1 MAKSIFTRYDNI
13 KKLAGEGSP
22 YAVDC
27 YMQYVVKFSKDDR
40 DLIAKFRKDYEANQ
54 NDISVIEGY
63 TEQQVKVITMF
74 LNFAYGLPED
84 ETDFQKFVQRIKEA
98 DQKAEKEQGKKL
110 LDFST
115 EQQFL
120 QNRFKRSRNYF
131 SDTASKF
138 KKTYHRVQHW
148 VMGLS
153 LAVSVVSLLFI
164 FMGNLIWDE
173 GSMPKW
179 FGNLDNF
186 IVAVISGIAAWLSSN
201 DKLCRN
207 LEFWVKYRTI
217 SEALKKEYD
226 LYQGRCGVYDI
237 PDDNADAFG
246 HTKAEKLF
254 RINYEEIIQA
264 ANDSFVS
271 ILQSNINVP
280 AANGADQYANILSEG
295 GAKMTSDA
303 VSGANAGKK
312 DGGKS

>member
-1 MAKSIFTRYDNI
+1 MAKNIFTRYDNI

-40 DLIAKFRKDYEANQ
+40 ELIAKFRKDYEAHQ
-54 NDISVIEGY
+54 NDISVIEDY
-63 TEQQVKVITMF
+63 TEQQVQVITTF

-84 ETDFQKFVQRIKEA
+84 ETDYQKYVQRIKEA

-115 EQQFL
+115 EEQFL

-131 SDTASKF
+131 SETASTF
-138 KKTYHRVQHW
+138 KKSYHRVQRW

-164 FMGNLIWDE
+164 FIGNLSWAE
-173 GSMPKW
+173 GSVPKW

-186 IVAVISGIAAWLSSN
+186 IVAVISGFAAWLSSN

-237 PDDNADAFG
+237 PDDNPDQFG

-271 ILQSNINVP
+271 ILQSNITVP
-280 AANGADQYANILSEG
+280 PANAADQYANSFG
-295 GAKMTSDA
+295 KAG
-303 VSGANAGKK
+303 SGKIDDVLGEKK
-312 DGGKS
+312 GEEK

>member
-153 LAVSVVSLLFI
+153 LAVSMVSLLFI

-217 SEALKKEYD
+217 SEALKKECRRIWAHQSRKTFPHQ
-226 LYQGRCGVYDI
+226 LRGNHSGRQRQFCQHPPKQHKRSRCQWRRPI
-237 PDDNADAFG
+237 RQHPFG
-246 HTKAEKLF
+246 RRCK
-254 RINYEEIIQA
+254 
-264 ANDSFVS
+264 ND
-271 ILQSNINVP
+271 
-280 AANGADQYANILSEG
+280 E
-295 GAKMTSDA
+295 
-303 VSGANAGKK
+303 
-312 DGGKS
+312 